1 MWLCTGEAKGGF
13 AGKGDAPLLS
23 TVEASILCE
32 SHLLR
37 VTAVEHFLYDFII
50 VGRVVSCVYC
60 LEAIPVIA
68 KDLLER
74 ILVDMLH
81 SASMD
86 HYTANT
92 FSIGVI
98 ILAG

>member
-1 MWLCTGEAKGGF
+1 
-13 AGKGDAPLLS
+13 
-23 TVEASILCE
+23 
-32 SHLLR
+32 
-37 VTAVEHFLYDFII
+37 
-50 VGRVVSCVYC
+50 
-60 LEAIPVIA
+60 VIA

-92 FSIGVI
+92 FSMGMTILDGLIYEKVPGV
-98 ILAG
+98 AGLSAFSKKSGPTQFGVSNVGESGGRLT